1 MSPIMIAFAFL
12 AGMVAG
18 IVATF
23 AFAAYLGGKR
33 PRRAARRARSSSAGT
48 SPSTRPGDKS
58 VEDLRTES
66 PEGSTPTGTSD
77 RAIGDAPA
85 GTSQPGA

>member
-23 AFAAYLGGKR
+23 AFALTSAANGRAAQHIEPDPVRPVHHR
-33 PRRAARRARSSSAGT
+33 PRFRVT
-48 SPSTRPGDKS
+48 SPSPG
-58 VEDLRTES
+58 E
-66 PEGSTPTGTSD
+66 
-77 RAIGDAPA
+77 A
-85 GTSQPGA
+85 

>member
-1 MSPIMIAFAFL
+1 MSAIMIAFAFL

-33 PRRAARRARSSSAGT
+33 PRRAARRARYSSAGA
-48 SPSTRPGDKS
+48 SPSTLPGDKS
-58 VEDLRTES
+58 VARRSVKVIPKRTRND
-66 PEGSTPTGTSD
+66 PERRNEPRPD
-77 RAIGDAPA
+77 PK
-85 GTSQPGA
+85 